1 MRKGDIVLFLD
12 ILLIIAMVLLTQSC
26 SMRQFYPTGGAIIG
40 GSAGA
45 ITGNPVIAGMTAG
58 TGAMLGEM
66 AKGNA
71 ELEEAQKTITALTHG
86 DVEALVT
93 QGMSKHQSLFDQ
105 FTGTI
110 KKILIIAG
118 VCLAVYLLI
127 PIFVARKCSKDEV
140 IKMTRAP
147 FAPSRPSYPKRKP
160 REDNEES

>member
-1 MRKGDIVLFLD
+1 MSRT
-12 ILLIIAMVLLTQSC
+12 IICVDVLLLCILTSC
-26 SMRQFYPTGGAIIG
+26 SIRQFYPTGGAIIG

-45 ITGNPVIAGMTAG
+45 LTGNPVIAGLTAG
-58 TGAMLGEM
+58 SGAMLGEM

-127 PIFVARKCSKDEV
+127 PIFVAKKCSKDEA

-147 FAPSRPSYPKRKP
+147 FTPSRPSYPRRKS